1 MIQIKRISQ
10 EKIEE
15 VVAFKLSD
23 EDLNNH
29 DIRISEIESK
39 HSIKAVYWS
48 KK

>member
-1 MIQIKRISQ
+1 MIQMKGISQ

-15 VVAFKLSD
+15 IVAFKLSD

-29 DIRISEIESK
+29 DSRISEIESK
-39 HSIKAVYWS
+39 YSIKAVWS